1 MKKNIVTIIFLFSL
15 IFVTLM
21 FGQNVEGFDRV
32 ELPYAQTDPN
42 GQNGTYFTKETNG
55 VSVFSALK
63 DFSNAIRDKV
73 NNYSTTTG
81 ITTTTSIKTNFENC
95 IKTVNDSTDSDT
107 NKKSQRD
114 QCYRTHYETQLK
126 SLNNSSIFS
135 SGGAGEKLRNA
146 VDKNAN
152 IKVKEDDYK
161 KNKDHILETNN
172 SNRKIQR
179 QLDRKMS
186 EMLSDKS
193 GIKLESATK
202 ENSTMYVNILW
213 TVLAA
218 TTLYYIFIRL

>member
-73 NNYSTTTG
+73 NTYSTTSGGVTTIG
-81 ITTTTSIKTNFENC
+81 IEQSFDKC
-95 IKTVNDSTDSDT
+95 IKIPNAT
-107 NKKSQRD
+107 QAERD
-114 QCYRTHYETQLK
+114 QCYRTHYENQLK
-126 SLNNSSIFS
+126 SFGSSIFS
-135 SGGAGEKLRNA
+135 SGGAGEKLKDA

-152 IKVKEDDYK
+152 IKVTEDDYK

>member
-21 FGQNVEGFDRV
+21 FGQDVEGFD
-32 ELPYAQTDPN
+32 LIDQTDPN
-42 GQNGTYFTKETNG
+42 GPSGKNNGTYFTKETNG

-73 NNYSTTTG
+73 NNYSTTKG
-81 ITTTTSIKTNFENC
+81 ATTTTSIKANFLNC
-95 IKTVNDSTDSDT
+95 IETVNAGNSEYKPAERQECYNTHYKTQLQSFGSSTFTNGAGKNLLDAVNKNTGIKVTTQDHDSNKQTILDT
-107 NKKSQRD
+107 NKS
-114 QCYRTHYETQLK
+114 
-126 SLNNSSIFS
+126 
-135 SGGAGEKLRNA
+135 
-146 VDKNAN
+146 N
-152 IKVKEDDYK
+152 I
-161 KNKDHILETNN
+161 
-172 SNRKIQR
+172 RIQR